1 MRSASLA
8 GGRGVL
14 LRVRLASGAQQPL
27 HSFPEQEVL
36 TKDTMRVDSTGN
48 NTKLVIMKAQRS
60 MNGKYILTAKNK
72 HGEDS
77 VEINLTVL
85 GK

>member
-1 MRSASLA
+1 
-8 GGRGVL
+8 
-14 LRVRLASGAQQPL
+14 
-27 HSFPEQEVL
+27 
-36 TKDTMRVDSTGN
+36 MRVDSTGN